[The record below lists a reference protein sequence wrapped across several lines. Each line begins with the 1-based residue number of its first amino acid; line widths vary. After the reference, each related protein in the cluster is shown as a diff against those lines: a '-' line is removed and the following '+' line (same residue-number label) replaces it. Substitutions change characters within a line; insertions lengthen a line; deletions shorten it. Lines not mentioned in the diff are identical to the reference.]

1 MIETWRFS
9 VRSAAGPAT
18 ESLPFSGYPATMSS
32 ELSAQIK
39 HHFAGLTD
47 PRRRKVTYPLINII
61 TIALCAVIAGADDF
75 VTIAAWGRSKRAWL
89 ARFLDLSAGIP
100 SHDRFN
106 ALFKAINPGEFE
118 RCLLSWVT
126 SLHEVTAG
134 QLVAIDGK
142 TLRQSFDKAD
152 AKSAIHMVSAWATAN
167 HISLGQ
173 VVVDQKSNEITAIPR
188 LLELLDISGCLVTID
203 AMGCQ
208 AEIAAKI
215 IGGKADYVL
224 AVKGN
229 QPTLHDGIIDFFL
242 DHMEDDFA
250 RVKVSRHET
259 KEHGHGRDEHRTYYV
274 CDVPDDLPDR
284 ARWEGL
290 KRIGVAISDTVRGGK
305 SCDEVRYYILS
316 KRLSARSFGAAVR
329 GHWGIENSCH
339 WQLDMSFGEDRSR
352 IRKGHADANF
362 AVVRRMALSLLK
374 NEKGQ
379 KVGVKTKRL
388 TAGWNDGY
396 LEQVLFGT

>member
-1 MIETWRFS
+1 
-9 VRSAAGPAT
+9 
-18 ESLPFSGYPATMSS
+18 MSD

-39 HHFAGLTD
+39 KHFASLTD
-47 PRRRKVTYPLINII
+47 PRRRKVTYPLLNIV

-75 VTIAAWGRSKRAWL
+75 VTIAAWGRQKRAWL
-89 ARFLDLSAGIP
+89 ARFLDMRNGIP

-106 ALFKAINPGEFE
+106 AVFKAIKPDEFE
-118 RCLLSWVT
+118 RCLLSWIT

-173 VVVDQKSNEITAIPR
+173 VVVDQKSNEITAIPK
-188 LLELLDISGCLVTID
+188 LLELLDVSGCLVTID
-203 AMGCQ
+203 AIGCQ
-208 AEIAAKI
+208 AEIAEKI
-215 IGGKADYVL
+215 VEGKADYVL
-224 AVKGN
+224 AVKAN
-229 QPTLHDGIIDFFL
+229 QPTLHEGIVEFFL
-242 DHMEDDFA
+242 DHMEDDFV
-250 RVKVSRHET
+250 RVKASRHET
-259 KEHGHGRDEHRTYYV
+259 VEEGHGRSEHRTYYV
-274 CDVPDDLPDR
+274 CDAPEDLPDR
-284 ARWEGL
+284 GRWKGL

-305 SCDEVRYYILS
+305 PCDDVRYYILS
-316 KRLSARSFGAAVR
+316 KKLSARSFGAAVR
-329 GHWGIENSCH
+329 GHWGIENSLH

-362 AVVRRMALSLLK
+362 AIVRRMALSLLK
-374 NEKGQ
+374 NEKSQ

-388 TAGWNDGY
+388 TAGWNDDY

>member
-1 MIETWRFS
+1 VTHEI
-9 VRSAAGPAT
+9 SARI
-18 ESLPFSGYPATMSS
+18 
-32 ELSAQIK
+32 QD
-39 HHFAGLTD
+39 HFASLTD
-47 PRRRKVTYPLINII
+47 PRRRKVTYPLINIV

-75 VTIAAWGRSKRAWL
+75 VTIAAWARQKRSWL
-89 ARFLDLSAGIP
+89 ATILDMSSGIP

-106 ALFKAINPGEFE
+106 AIFKAIKPAEFE
-118 RCLLSWVT
+118 RCLLSWIT
-126 SLHEVTAG
+126 SLHEVTTG

-173 VVVDQKSNEITAIPR
+173 VIVDQKSNEITAIPK
-188 LLELLDISGCLVTID
+188 LLELLDVSGCLVTID

-208 AEIAAKI
+208 TEIAGKI
-215 IGGKADYVL
+215 IEAKADYVL
-224 AVKGN
+224 AVKAN
-229 QPTLHDGIIDFFL
+229 QPTLHDGIVEFFL
-242 DHMEDDFA
+242 DHMEDNFV
-250 RVKVSRHET
+250 RVRASRYET
-259 KEHGHGRDEHRTYYV
+259 IEHGHGRHEHRTYIV

-284 ARWEGL
+284 ARWKGL
-290 KRIGVAISDTVRGGK
+290 KRIGVAISDTMRGDK
-305 SCDEVRYYILS
+305 ACDDVRYYILS
-316 KRLSARSFGAAVR
+316 KRLNARSFGAAVR
-329 GHWGIENSCH
+329 GHWSIENSLH

-374 NEKGQ
+374 NEKSQ
-379 KVGVKTKRL
+379 RVGVKTKRL

-396 LEQVLFGT
+396 LEQVLFGS